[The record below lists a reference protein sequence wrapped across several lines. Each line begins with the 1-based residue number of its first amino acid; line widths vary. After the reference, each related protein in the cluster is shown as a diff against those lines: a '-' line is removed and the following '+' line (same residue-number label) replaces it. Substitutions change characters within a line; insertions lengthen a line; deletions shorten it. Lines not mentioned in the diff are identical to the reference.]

1 MATGLH
7 QNLPMRDYEDGTV
20 DSGGVEI
27 AVRDYGG
34 DGAPLVLIHGNGLSL
49 ASFDAMVPHLQD
61 RFRLVSYDIRRQG
74 LSGEGPFTWET
85 ALEDL
90 EAVITHFGLAAP
102 AIAGHS
108 LGGMIAALYGGTG
121 RPCRAAINLDGH
133 GLGIGIPADDPD
145 EAAARA
151 RLKEL
156 SDSAVASHFN
166 PIPAA
171 AIDAQFAAI
180 PEDKRDA
187 VRASAMRQLVQQPDG
202 SYMLRLTKDS
212 IDEVM
217 AAVNGTD
224 LFDVYRECKCPL
236 LVVNATKNDPSM
248 AAQSP
253 EMAELMPARRAT
265 LAANL
270 RKLADENDHIETV
283 EVDATHGLIAEIP
296 EELSKI
302 VTAFIE
308 RTPEP
313 AAV

>member
-1 MATGLH
+1 MGEFT
-7 QNLPMRDYEDGTV
+7 DGTV
-20 DSGGVEI
+20 DSGGVAI

-34 DGAPLVLIHGNGLSL
+34 EGPPLVLVHGNGLSL

-74 LSGEGPFTWET
+74 LSGDGPFTWDT
-85 ALEDL
+85 ALDDL
-90 EAVITHFGLAAP
+90 QAVISHFGLTAP

-121 RPCRAAINLDGH
+121 RPCRAAVNLDGH
-133 GLGIGIPADDPD
+133 GLGIGIPADDP
-145 EAAARA
+145 EEVAVRA

-156 SDSAVASHFN
+156 SDSAVAAHFD

-171 AIDAQFAAI
+171 AIDAQLAAL

-187 VRASAMRQLVQQPDG
+187 VRAGALRQLVQQSDG
-202 SYMLRLTKDS
+202 SYRLRLTRDS

-217 AAVNGTD
+217 TAVNATD
-224 LFDVYRECKCPL
+224 LFDVYRACKCPL
-236 LVVNATKNDPSM
+236 LVVNAAKNDPSM

-265 LAANL
+265 LGANL
-270 RKLADENDHIETV
+270 RKLADEHAHIDVV
-283 EVDATHGLIAEIP
+283 EVDATHGLITEIP

-302 VTAFIE
+302 VADFIE
-308 RTPEP
+308 RAPSP
-313 AAV
+313 VAV